1 MTPAQ
6 LLSDGFDRVREGV
19 EGVLATADGALLSV
33 RPRPDANSLAWL
45 IWHLTRVQDDHIA
58 GVAGIEQ
65 VWTTQGFADR
75 FGLPFGVADIG
86 YGHTSE
92 QVAEVQAPAP
102 LLREYFAATHEQ
114 TIRYLESV
122 GEDDLDAVVDTHWDP
137 PVTLGVRLVS
147 VLNDCTQHV
156 GQAAYLRGLL
166 DS

>member
-6 LLSDGFDRVREGV
+6 LLTDGFDRVREGV
-19 EGVLATADGALLSV
+19 EDVLATADGALLTV
-33 RPRPDANSLAWL
+33 RPRPDANPLAWL

-58 GVAGIEQ
+58 GVAGTEQ
-65 VWTTQGFADR
+65 VWTSQGFADR
-75 FGLPFGVADIG
+75 FGLPFPASDIG
-86 YGHTSE
+86 YGQSTE

-102 LLREYFAATHEQ
+102 LLLEYHQATHEQ
-114 TIRYLESV
+114 TLQYLETV
-122 GEDDLDAVVDTHWDP
+122 AEADLDTVVDTHWDP